1 MCFSLKPVKNVQL
14 RQCNYLK
21 SYYCN
26 STVSSVNQL
35 SIDRNL
41 MVYLSQSFSIQFI
54 SGLVQVPRLT
64 QGHHGYC
71 IRRLRII
78 HDFHS
83 QFFIALLFV
92 SGAWVGS
99 PEQFLYG
106 GDKLLL

>member
-1 MCFSLKPVKNVQL
+1 MCFSLKSVNNVQL

-26 STVSSVNQL
+26 STASSVNQL
-35 SIDRNL
+35 STDRNL
-41 MVYLSQSFSIQFI
+41 MVYLSQSFSVQFI
-54 SGLVQVPRLT
+54 SDLVQVPRLT

-83 QFFIALLFV
+83 QFFVALLFV

-106 GDKLLL
+106 GDKPLL